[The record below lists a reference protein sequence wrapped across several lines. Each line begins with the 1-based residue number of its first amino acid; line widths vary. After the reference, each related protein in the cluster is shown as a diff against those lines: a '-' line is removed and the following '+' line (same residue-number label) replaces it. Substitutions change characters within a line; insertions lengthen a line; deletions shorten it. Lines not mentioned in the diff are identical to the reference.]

1 MAISYKMHII
11 LGLQVIVLINL
22 SQSFVLL
29 TANMEDVRKLAKKFV
44 SESLAE
50 QIADFIAKVTSTSGN
65 TANVSEENEENANL
79 YHEISSEDLYR
90 SNKAK
95 PRSPNKE
102 EAKKSPPSRTQTT
115 KHERMTTERSRWP
128 NYINHNKRTKQTK
141 SRQGIIKHSHNSW
154 NKPSKHR
161 LSGNVLDENNN
172 RDVTTEPEKKEEDH
186 PEMSIDIDPAP
197 ISENVEATIK
207 PTKHRRK
214 PKRKPE
220 KAAQLVNNIPD
231 STIGYAEKFE
241 FDENPNPGRHKLSQL
256 ASEEINE
263 TNSNDDLTKNFYDT
277 SANLSKTTTLKYEGF
292 NIGRSGREMTTEKE
306 KNDFDQ
312 YDNKNYPKSEFVATS
327 GPVVLPKVPAQSQWW
342 EKEVLGTG
350 KGKEQK
356 RKAWF

>member
-1 MAISYKMHII
+1 
-11 LGLQVIVLINL
+11 LQVIVLINL

-50 QIADFIAKVTSTSGN
+50 QIADFIAKVTSNSGN

-102 EAKKSPPSRTQTT
+102 DAKKSPPSRTQTT
-115 KHERMTTERSRWP
+115 KQERMTTERSR
-128 NYINHNKRTKQTK
+128 
-141 SRQGIIKHSHNSW
+141 
-154 NKPSKHR
+154 
-161 LSGNVLDENNN
+161 NVLDENNN

-197 ISENVEATIK
+197 MSENVEATIK
-207 PTKHRRK
+207 TTKHRRK
-214 PKRKPE
+214 PKRKPG
-220 KAAQLVNNIPD
+220 KAAQ
-231 STIGYAEKFE
+231 
-241 FDENPNPGRHKLSQL
+241 
-256 ASEEINE
+256 
-263 TNSNDDLTKNFYDT
+263 
-277 SANLSKTTTLKYEGF
+277 
-292 NIGRSGREMTTEKE
+292 SGREMTTEKE

-342 EKEVLGTG
+342 EKEVPGTG